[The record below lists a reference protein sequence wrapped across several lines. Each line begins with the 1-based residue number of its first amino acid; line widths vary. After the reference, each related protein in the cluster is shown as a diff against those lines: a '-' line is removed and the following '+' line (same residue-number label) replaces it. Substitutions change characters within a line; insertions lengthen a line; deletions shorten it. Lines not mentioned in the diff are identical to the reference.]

1 MIVKTELK
9 AKMLKFDFQQIDK
22 REHKA
27 KFLNVHT
34 RSIVYFDDALS
45 FQSFINLLENNVIFK
60 LASIN

>member
-1 MIVKTELK
+1 MIMKTELK

-34 RSIVYFDDALS
+34 RSIVSFDNQSSLS
-45 FQSFINLLENNVIFK
+45 CFVDLLENNVIFN
-60 LASIN
+60 LASID

>member
-34 RSIVYFDDALS
+34 RSIVSFDDQSSLS
-45 FQSFINLLENNVIFK
+45 CFVDLLENNVIFN
-60 LASIN
+60 LASIV